1 MQVEEDLDQHQNQ
14 RASIQDRVHASFVEY
29 KAHRHASSGFGLPSK
44 HKHSH
49 RSSIAAA
56 LEVAFEQGAA
66 NVKQEEEALFI
77 RRLPLLYSG
86 NVNQQAAFS
95 KMAISEAD
103 IAAAVAAFVDIIR
116 APARDDLLVV
126 IFVAAFMSDVA
137 CWCSRRRASPQERI
151 LWHCVPGYFCLVRA
165 YLSAF
170 KRMCQRRPRMPSA
183 TPTPSM
189 TVGRVLSLLDGRQTD
204 PWVTYW
210 STREIDTLMDAAGDV
225 MRNERLVN
233 VLVQAVLNGT
243 NILDPTNVNYSF
255 GLLQRLLE
263 VAARSAIP
271 LNGVVDTA
279 AGKQSPRQLLDA
291 TFDVD
296 SFMSAMRNALNS
308 VHVQILL
315 KVLTF
320 LYNCIGTS
328 VGSLLD
334 SFQQQQ
340 QQTNSCGP
348 FHSSG
353 AQNYYR
359 PQLASDFSG
368 SSFCEKTSFASSCTG
383 TKRFVRSPDT
393 MISFLAHVDCYRCA
407 DPKDLLLSGG
417 FQDRGLQ
424 STGSPELVG
433 PRSTCP
439 QSIF

>member
-1 MQVEEDLDQHQNQ
+1 MRLGKDLDHCQNQ
-14 RASIQDRVHASFVEY
+14 RTSIQNRVHASFTEY
-29 KAHRHASSGFGLPSK
+29 KAHRHAASGFDCPLK
-44 HKHSH
+44 HKNSK
-49 RSSIAAA
+49 RMSIAAA
-56 LEVAFEQGAA
+56 LESAFEQGAA
-66 NVKQEEEALFI
+66 NVTDTEEALFI
-77 RRLPLLYSG
+77 DRLPLLYSG
-86 NVNQQAAFS
+86 NMNEHVGFS
-95 KMAISEAD
+95 KMEISEAD
-103 IAAAVAAFVDIIR
+103 IAAAVAALVDIIR

-151 LWHCVPGYFCLVRA
+151 LWHCIPGYFCLVRA

-263 VAARSAIP
+263 VAARSSIP
-271 LNGVVDTA
+271 LNGVVDTS
-279 AGKQSPRQLLDA
+279 GKQSPRQLLDA

-296 SFMSAMRNALNS
+296 SFMSAMRSALNS

-320 LYNCIGTS
+320 LYNCIGTLPK
-328 VGSLLD
+328 LL
-334 SFQQQQ
+334 
-340 QQTNSCGP
+340 
-348 FHSSG
+348 
-353 AQNYYR
+353 AV
-359 PQLASDFSG
+359 L
-368 SSFCEKTSFASSCTG
+368 
-383 TKRFVRSPDT
+383 
-393 MISFLAHVDCYRCA
+393 
-407 DPKDLLLSGG
+407 
-417 FQDRGLQ
+417 
-424 STGSPELVG
+424 
-433 PRSTCP
+433 
-439 QSIF
+439 